1 MKIILFFFLLKIGK
15 VEDEPANIMDRTPN
29 SQTKILDY
37 AGSPKY
43 SDCVG
48 IYQRALKFYKYC
60 GYWPSI
66 LEKSN
71 VRVGKLEN
79 VMKKQENKPDM
90 LKKGYTLRRML
101 AIFEAKR
108 KFNKDTLWTIES
120 VPRPM
125 DTFYCRDGTFLGIDE
140 TNESTECHGTLTR
153 YELKK
158 ANEITSSLLCSKR
171 GNKDKQHLSTK
182 HSITRVIYL

>member
-1 MKIILFFFLLKIGK
+1 
-15 VEDEPANIMDRTPN
+15 MDRTPN